1 MNLLK
6 TIQKYL
12 KGHHLLM
19 LVGVCVLVYAMMN
32 YSNKQSNVTAA
43 MSNKKKQENVPS
55 AAGEDGNETYY
66 SVGGSMSDNN
76 NVDNKNVDNKNSK
89 KKDTCD
95 PSCLLPKDTNS
106 EWGKLNPSGQGDLE
120 NVSLLKA
127 GSHIGINTVGNSLRN
142 ANLQIRGEPANPRGD
157 VGPWMQSTIDT
168 NPYES
173 KKLCA

>member
-6 TIQKYL
+6 TIQNNV

-19 LVGVCVLVYAMMN
+19 LVGVCVLVYAMVN
-32 YSNKQSNVTAA
+32 YSNKQSSVTAA
-43 MSNKKKQENVPS
+43 MSNKKEEAVPS
-55 AAGEDGNETYY
+55 ASDSNGNEKYA
-66 SVGGSMSDNN
+66 SVGGSMSATQNP
-76 NVDNKNVDNKNSK
+76 DNKDSK

-173 KKLCA
+173 KKLA

>member
-1 MNLLK
+1 MKLLK
-6 TIQKYL
+6 AIQKYV

-32 YSNKQSNVTAA
+32 YSNKQNKVTAA
-43 MSNKKKQENVPS
+43 MSNKNEQHVPS
-55 AAGEDGNETYY
+55 ASESNGNEKYA
-66 SVGGSMSDNN
+66 SVSGSGDAKQNP
-76 NVDNKNVDNKNSK
+76 DNKNTQ

-95 PSCLLPKDTNS
+95 PSCLLPKDSNS
-106 EWGKLNPSGQGDLE
+106 EWGKLNPNGQGDLE

-142 ANLQIRGEPANPRGD
+142 ANLQLRAEPANPKGD
-157 VGPWMQSTIDT
+157 VGPWMQSTIDA

-173 KKLCA
+173 KKLA